1 MSDDGEPGGTAGRPM
16 LAVLLGSGVG
26 DIAVVVTRY
35 FGGIKLGTGGLV
47 RAYGGSVKAVLAALP
62 IQEKIIYVDMIAVGP
77 YHWVT
82 PVARLLP
89 GYEAQIVDQTFA
101 VDVTWQ
107 LRVPEERAAA
117 LAEALVSLSNREIEV
132 MV

>member
-1 MSDDGEPGGTAGRPM
+1 
-16 LAVLLGSGVG
+16 
-26 DIAVVVTRY
+26 
-35 FGGIKLGTGGLV
+35 
-47 RAYGGSVKAVLAALP
+47 
-62 IQEKIIYVDMIAVGP
+62 MIAVGP

-101 VDVTWQ
+101 ADVTWQ